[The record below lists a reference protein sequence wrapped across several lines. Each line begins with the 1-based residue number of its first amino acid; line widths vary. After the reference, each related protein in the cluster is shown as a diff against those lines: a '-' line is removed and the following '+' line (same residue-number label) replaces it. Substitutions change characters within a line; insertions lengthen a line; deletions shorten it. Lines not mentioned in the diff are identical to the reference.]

1 MGALTML
8 NVSGDTTITWEDDQD
23 DVMAEI
29 LQKKMDAGC
38 VFYIINERTGGRKK
52 LKSPADAMA
61 SRKLAIPDEDLMKFV
76 SEGRGE
82 VIKTPEKPA
91 ATKRKARS
99 GREAAQSETV
109 GIQPRR
115 GG

>member
-1 MGALTML
+1 MGAVTML
-8 NVSGDTTITWEDDQD
+8 NTSGDTTITWEDDQD

-52 LKSPADAMA
+52 LARPQDAMTA
-61 SRKLAIPDEDLMKFV
+61 RKLAIPDEDFLKFV
-76 SEGRGE
+76 GEGRGE
-82 VIKTPEKPA
+82 VIKTPAAPA
-91 ATKRKARS
+91 ATRRKAKS
-99 GREAAQSETV
+99 GKEAAQHETV